1 METSA
6 ERMESLQLRTLLCI
20 VWYISH
26 IGVFA
31 FMALPVKA
39 AGSSGPSE
47 PQASRVCQIQK
58 KSWAAVPQCQ
68 CRIVATFQSDQ
79 RATVRLPILSSVS
92 GFRLLGLRLIVLCGF
107 DSNGVFV
114 NEPINRHLRVHQPQL
129 TQSKLMRCRSD
140 PTPCSPECNRIS
152 LRTSISVR
160 NDEHANLLH
169 MCAISL
175 CFDKNACISFG
186 VCSDAIG
193 TNAPSRYV
201 CSIRSQ
207 HKRHR

>member
-68 CRIVATFQSDQ
+68 CRIVATFQTSG
-79 RATVRLPILSSVS
+79 RASHNSVLGS

-114 NEPINRHLRVHQPQL
+114 NEPINRHLPVHKTQL
-129 TQSKLMRCRSD
+129 TQSDLMQCRSD
-140 PTPCSPECNRIS
+140 PTPCSP
-152 LRTSISVR
+152 
-160 NDEHANLLH
+160 
-169 MCAISL
+169 
-175 CFDKNACISFG
+175 
-186 VCSDAIG
+186 
-193 TNAPSRYV
+193 
-201 CSIRSQ
+201 
-207 HKRHR
+207 